1 MVQAGESVHCG
12 IYAKYIGRA
21 QTAGIKGI
29 WDDVEWQ
36 QSLWHKKAA
45 RFGKGS
51 LVLLILLQLH
61 PEGGVTRPR
70 SGRWLS

>member
-1 MVQAGESVHCG
+1 MHCG
-12 IYAKYIGRA
+12 IYAKYIGRT

-51 LVLLILLQLH
+51 LMLITILLQFH
-61 PEGGVTRPR
+61 PEGGEALLQSAR
-70 SGRWLS
+70 